1 MRIKWFSLVR
11 ITGLLLVLLY
21 HFFQKVFPGGF
32 IGVDIFFTFSGFLIT
47 ALLIDEFARHQKID
61 LKGFL
66 RRRFYRIVP
75 PLVFMVLLVMPF
87 TFLVRRDFIA
97 GIGTQIA
104 AVFGF
109 VTNFYEMLSGG
120 SYESQFIPHLFI
132 HTWSLALEVHYY
144 VLWALLAWFLGKKAK
159 SVGQYR
165 GYIFLSSTGL
175 FLVTFLTFF
184 VGALV
189 TKNLSNVY
197 FSSIAHVFPFF
208 VGSALATVTGITTT
222 SPNLTQLVKKLSL
235 QKTLAILAAAF
246 LVLLV
251 LTFILPFDSVW
262 TYLFGFLVATLAASV
277 MIVMTRVLH
286 EKTPDQKEPAVITFI
301 ADTSYGVYLFH
312 WPFYIIFSQLMTN
325 GWASLLTALVSFSL
339 AALSFYIIEPTL
351 AGREQKIFGI
361 SMDLRSFTKPLFYS
375 AIPLTL
381 LMFGIALFAPRV
393 GAFDEN
399 LITEGLRQSDS
410 KMQITRAQVDN
421 ASATSYNVSDGVT
434 MIGDSVNLRAS
445 DYLKQVLPDIQMDAL
460 VSRNLDSGLKVYET
474 DIANRVLLK
483 NVVIA
488 LGTNSSNNYQ
498 ELLDKFVQE
507 LPKGHRLIFVTP
519 YDGREA
525 NDSNSVTVQTREYQL
540 ELAKKYD
547 YVYVADWYQVAVD
560 NPEIWAGTDNVHF
573 GLESDGSI
581 DVGGNL
587 YANVVKEAVDQANQ
601 GPVKP

>member
-109 VTNFYEMLSGG
+109 VTNFYEILSGG

-235 QKTLAILAAAF
+235 QKTLAILAGAF
-246 LVLLV
+246 LVLLL
-251 LTFILPFDSVW
+251 LTFIFPFDSVW
-262 TYLFGFLVATLAASV
+262 TYLFGFLLATLAASV

-312 WPFYIIFSQLMTN
+312 WPFYIIFSQLMIN
-325 GWASLLTALVSFSL
+325 GWASLLTTLVSFSL

-351 AGREQKIFGI
+351 AGREPKIFGI
-361 SMDLRSFTKPLFYS
+361 SMDLSSFTKPLFYS

-445 DYLKQVLPDIQMDAL
+445 DYLKQVLPDIQLDAL

-474 DIANRVLLK
+474 DIANRILLK

-525 NDSNSVTVQTREYQL
+525 NDSNSVTVQTRQYEL

-547 YVYVADWYQVAVD
+547 YVYIADWYQAAID
-560 NPEIWAGTDNVHF
+560 NPAIWAGTDNVHF

-587 YANVVKEAVDQANQ
+587 YAKVVKEAVDQANQ

>member
-75 PLVFMVLLVMPF
+75 PLVYMVLLVMPF

-109 VTNFYEMLSGG
+109 VTNFYEILSGG

-235 QKTLAILAAAF
+235 QKTLAILAGAF
-246 LVLLV
+246 LVLLL

-262 TYLFGFLVATLAASV
+262 TYLFGFLLATLAASV

-325 GWASLLTALVSFSL
+325 GWASLLTTLVSFSL

-351 AGREQKIFGI
+351 AGREPKIFGI
-361 SMDLRSFTKPLFYS
+361 SMDLSSFTKPLFYS

-445 DYLKQVLPDIQMDAL
+445 DYLKQVMPDIQMDAL

-525 NDSNSVTVQTREYQL
+525 NDSNSVTVQTRQYEL

-547 YVYVADWYQVAVD
+547 YVYIADWYQVAID
-560 NPEIWAGTDNVHF
+560 NPAIWAGTDNVHF

-587 YANVVKEAVDQANQ
+587 YAKVVKEAVDQANQ

>member
-21 HFFQKVFPGGF
+21 HFFQKAFPGGF

-144 VLWALLAWFLGKKAK
+144 VLWALLTWFLGKKAK

-222 SPNLTQLVKKLSL
+222 SPNLTQLVKQLSL
-235 QKTLAILAAAF
+235 QKTLAILAGAF
-246 LVLLV
+246 LVLLL

-262 TYLFGFLVATLAASV
+262 TYLFGFLVATLAGSV

-325 GWASLLTALVSFSL
+325 GWASLLTTLVSFSL

-351 AGREQKIFGI
+351 AGREPKIFGI
-361 SMDLRSFTKPLFYS
+361 SMDLSSFTKPLFYS

-445 DYLKQVLPDIQMDAL
+445 DYLKQVLPDIQLDAL

-525 NDSNSVTVQTREYQL
+525 NDSNSVTVQTRQYEL

-547 YVYVADWYQVAVD
+547 YVYIADWYQAAID
-560 NPEIWAGTDNVHF
+560 NPAIWAGTDNVHF

-587 YANVVKEAVDQANQ
+587 YAKVVKEAVDQANQ

>member
-109 VTNFYEMLSGG
+109 VTNFYEILSGG

-235 QKTLAILAAAF
+235 QKTLAILAGAF
-246 LVLLV
+246 LVLLL

-262 TYLFGFLVATLAASV
+262 TYLFGFLLATLAASV

-325 GWASLLTALVSFSL
+325 GWASLLTTLVSFSL

-351 AGREQKIFGI
+351 AGREPKIFGI
-361 SMDLRSFTKPLFYS
+361 SMDLSSFTKPLFYS
-375 AIPLTL
+375 VIPLTL

-445 DYLKQVLPDIQMDAL
+445 DYLKQVMPDIQMDAL

-525 NDSNSVTVQTREYQL
+525 NDSNSVTVQTRQYEL

-547 YVYVADWYQVAVD
+547 YVYIADWYQAAID
-560 NPEIWAGTDNVHF
+560 NPAIWAGTDNVHF

-587 YANVVKEAVDQANQ
+587 YAKVVKEAVDQANQ
-601 GPVKP
+601 GAVKP

>member
-165 GYIFLSSTGL
+165 GYIFLSSTAL

-235 QKTLAILAAAF
+235 QKTLAILAGAF
-246 LVLLV
+246 LVLLL

-262 TYLFGFLVATLAASV
+262 TYLFGFLVATLAGSV

-325 GWASLLTALVSFSL
+325 GWASLLTTLVSFSL

-351 AGREQKIFGI
+351 AGREPKIFGI
-361 SMDLRSFTKPLFYS
+361 SMDLSSFTKPLFYS

-445 DYLKQVLPDIQMDAL
+445 DYLKQVLPDIQLDAL

-525 NDSNSVTVQTREYQL
+525 NDSNSVTVQTRQYEM

-547 YVYVADWYQVAVD
+547 YVYIADWYQAAID
-560 NPEIWAGTDNVHF
+560 NPAIWAGTDNVHF

-587 YANVVKEAVDQANQ
+587 YAKVVKEAVDQANQ

>member
-1 MRIKWFSLVR
+1 
-11 ITGLLLVLLY
+11 
-21 HFFQKVFPGGF
+21 
-32 IGVDIFFTFSGFLIT
+32 
-47 ALLIDEFARHQKID
+47 
-61 LKGFL
+61 
-66 RRRFYRIVP
+66 
-75 PLVFMVLLVMPF
+75 
-87 TFLVRRDFIA
+87 
-97 GIGTQIA
+97 
-104 AVFGF
+104 
-109 VTNFYEMLSGG
+109 LS
-120 SYESQFIPHLFI
+120 
-132 HTWSLALEVHYY
+132 
-144 VLWALLAWFLGKKAK
+144 KKAK

-197 FSSIAHVFPFF
+197 FSSVAHVFPFF

-222 SPNLTQLVKKLSL
+222 SPNLNQLVKKLSL
-235 QKTLAILAAAF
+235 QKTLAILVGAF

-251 LTFILPFDSVW
+251 STFILPFDSVW

-351 AGREQKIFGI
+351 AGREPKIFGI

-399 LITEGLRQSDS
+399 LITEGLRQSNS

-525 NDSNSVTVQTREYQL
+525 NDSNSVTVQTREYEL

-547 YVYVADWYQVAVD
+547 YVYVADWYQVAID
-560 NPEIWAGTDNVHF
+560 NPAIWVGTDSVHF

>member
-109 VTNFYEMLSGG
+109 VTNFYEILSGG

-235 QKTLAILAAAF
+235 QKTLAILAGAF
-246 LVLLV
+246 LVLLL

-262 TYLFGFLVATLAASV
+262 TYLFGFLLATLAGSV

-325 GWASLLTALVSFSL
+325 GWASLLTTLVSFSL

-351 AGREQKIFGI
+351 AGREPKIFGI
-361 SMDLRSFTKPLFYS
+361 SMDLSSFTKPLFYS

-445 DYLKQVLPDIQMDAL
+445 DYLKQVLPDIQLDAL

-525 NDSNSVTVQTREYQL
+525 NDSNSVTVQTRQYEL

-547 YVYVADWYQVAVD
+547 YVYIADWYQAAID
-560 NPEIWAGTDNVHF
+560 NPAIWAGTDNVHF

>member
-109 VTNFYEMLSGG
+109 VTNFYEILSGG

-235 QKTLAILAAAF
+235 QKTLAILAGAF
-246 LVLLV
+246 LVLLL

-262 TYLFGFLVATLAASV
+262 TYLFGFLVATLAGSV

-325 GWASLLTALVSFSL
+325 GWASLLTTLVSFSL

-351 AGREQKIFGI
+351 AGREPKIFGI
-361 SMDLRSFTKPLFYS
+361 SMDLSSFTKPLFYS

-445 DYLKQVLPDIQMDAL
+445 DYLKQVLPDIQLDAL

-507 LPKGHRLIFVTP
+507 LPKGHRLILVTP

-525 NDSNSVTVQTREYQL
+525 NDSNSVTVQTRQYEL

-547 YVYVADWYQVAVD
+547 YVYIADWYQAAID
-560 NPEIWAGTDNVHF
+560 NPAIWAGTDNVHF

-587 YANVVKEAVDQANQ
+587 YAKVVKEAVDQANQ

>member
-21 HFFQKVFPGGF
+21 HFFQRVFPGGF

-235 QKTLAILAAAF
+235 QKTLAILAGAF

-445 DYLKQVLPDIQMDAL
+445 DYLKQVLPDIQLDAL

-525 NDSNSVTVQTREYQL
+525 NDSKSVTVQTRKYEL

-547 YVYVADWYQVAVD
+547 YVYVADWHKVAVE
-560 NPEIWAGTDNVHF
+560 NPAIWAGTDSVHF

-587 YANVVKEAVDQANQ
+587 YANVVKEAVDQANR

>member
-235 QKTLAILAAAF
+235 QKTLAILAGAF

-277 MIVMTRVLH
+277 MIVITRVLH

-445 DYLKQVLPDIQMDAL
+445 DYLKQVLPDIQLDAL

-525 NDSNSVTVQTREYQL
+525 NDSKSVTVQTRKYEL

-547 YVYVADWYQVAVD
+547 YVYVADWHKVAVE
-560 NPEIWAGTDNVHF
+560 NPAIWAGTDSVHF

-587 YANVVKEAVDQANQ
+587 YANVVKEAVDQANR

>member
-109 VTNFYEMLSGG
+109 VTNFYEILSGG

-235 QKTLAILAAAF
+235 QKTLAILAGAF
-246 LVLLV
+246 LVLLL

-325 GWASLLTALVSFSL
+325 GWASLLTTLVSFSL

-351 AGREQKIFGI
+351 AGREPKIFGI
-361 SMDLRSFTKPLFYS
+361 SMDLSSFTKPLFYS
-375 AIPLTL
+375 VIPLTL

-445 DYLKQVLPDIQMDAL
+445 DYLKQVLPDIQLDAL

-525 NDSNSVTVQTREYQL
+525 NDSNSVTVQTRQYEL

-547 YVYVADWYQVAVD
+547 YVYIADWYQAAID
-560 NPEIWAGTDNVHF
+560 NPAIWAGTDNVHF

-587 YANVVKEAVDQANQ
+587 YAKVVKEAVDQANQ

>member
-1 MRIKWFSLVR
+1 
-11 ITGLLLVLLY
+11 
-21 HFFQKVFPGGF
+21 
-32 IGVDIFFTFSGFLIT
+32 
-47 ALLIDEFARHQKID
+47 
-61 LKGFL
+61 
-66 RRRFYRIVP
+66 
-75 PLVFMVLLVMPF
+75 
-87 TFLVRRDFIA
+87 
-97 GIGTQIA
+97 
-104 AVFGF
+104 
-109 VTNFYEMLSGG
+109 
-120 SYESQFIPHLFI
+120 
-132 HTWSLALEVHYY
+132 
-144 VLWALLAWFLGKKAK
+144 
-159 SVGQYR
+159 
-165 GYIFLSSTGL
+165 
-175 FLVTFLTFF
+175 
-184 VGALV
+184 
-189 TKNLSNVY
+189 
-197 FSSIAHVFPFF
+197 
-208 VGSALATVTGITTT
+208 
-222 SPNLTQLVKKLSL
+222 
-235 QKTLAILAAAF
+235 
-246 LVLLV
+246 
-251 LTFILPFDSVW
+251 
-262 TYLFGFLVATLAASV
+262 

-325 GWASLLTALVSFSL
+325 GWASLLTTLVSFSL

-351 AGREQKIFGI
+351 AGREPKIFGI
-361 SMDLRSFTKPLFYS
+361 SMDLSSFTKPLFYS

-445 DYLKQVLPDIQMDAL
+445 DYLKQVLPDIQLDAL

-525 NDSNSVTVQTREYQL
+525 NDSNSVTVQTRQYEL

-547 YVYVADWYQVAVD
+547 YVYIADWYQVAID
-560 NPEIWAGTDNVHF
+560 NPAIWTGTDNVHF

>member
-175 FLVTFLTFF
+175 FLVAFLTFF

-235 QKTLAILAAAF
+235 QKTLTILAGAF

-325 GWASLLTALVSFSL
+325 GWASLLTTLVSFSL

-351 AGREQKIFGI
+351 AGREPKIFGI
-361 SMDLRSFTKPLFYS
+361 SMDLSSFTKPLFYS

-445 DYLKQVLPDIQMDAL
+445 DYLKQVMPDIQLDAL

-525 NDSNSVTVQTREYQL
+525 NDSKSVTVQTRKYEL

-547 YVYVADWYQVAVD
+547 YVYVADWHQVAVE
-560 NPEIWAGTDNVHF
+560 NPAIWAGTDSVHF

>member
-144 VLWALLAWFLGKKAK
+144 VLWALLAWFLGKKAN

-235 QKTLAILAAAF
+235 QKTLAILAGAF
-246 LVLLV
+246 LVLLL

-262 TYLFGFLVATLAASV
+262 TYLFGFLLATLAGSV

-325 GWASLLTALVSFSL
+325 GWASLLTTLVSFSL

-351 AGREQKIFGI
+351 AGREPKIFGI
-361 SMDLRSFTKPLFYS
+361 SMDLSSFTKPLFYS

-434 MIGDSVNLRAS
+434 MIGASVNLRAS
-445 DYLKQVLPDIQMDAL
+445 DYLKQVLPDIQLDAL

-525 NDSNSVTVQTREYQL
+525 NDSNSVTVQTRQYEL

-547 YVYVADWYQVAVD
+547 YVYIADWYQAAID
-560 NPEIWAGTDNVHF
+560 NPAIWAGTDNVHF

-587 YANVVKEAVDQANQ
+587 YAKVVKEAVDQANQ

>member
-159 SVGQYR
+159 SIGQYR

-235 QKTLAILAAAF
+235 QKTLAILAGAF
-246 LVLLV
+246 LVLLL

-351 AGREQKIFGI
+351 AGREPKIFGI
-361 SMDLRSFTKPLFYS
+361 SMDLRSFMKPLFYS

-445 DYLKQVLPDIQMDAL
+445 DYLKQVMPDIQMDAL

-525 NDSNSVTVQTREYQL
+525 NDSNSVTVQTRKYEL

-547 YVYVADWYQVAVD
+547 YVYIADWYKVAID
-560 NPEIWAGTDNVHF
+560 NPAIWAGTDNVHF

-587 YANVVKEAVDQANQ
+587 YAKVVKEAVDQANQ

>member
-184 VGALV
+184 VGAMV

-235 QKTLAILAAAF
+235 QKTLAILAGAF

-262 TYLFGFLVATLAASV
+262 TYLFGFLLATLAASV

-325 GWASLLTALVSFSL
+325 GWASLLTTLVSFSL

-351 AGREQKIFGI
+351 AGREPKIFGI
-361 SMDLRSFTKPLFYS
+361 SMDLSSFTKPLFYS

-445 DYLKQVLPDIQMDAL
+445 DYLKQVLPDIQLDAL

-525 NDSNSVTVQTREYQL
+525 NDSNSVTVQTRQYEL

-547 YVYVADWYQVAVD
+547 YVYIADWYQAAID
-560 NPEIWAGTDNVHF
+560 NPAIWAGTDNVHF

-587 YANVVKEAVDQANQ
+587 YAKVVKEAVDQANQ

>member
-109 VTNFYEMLSGG
+109 VTNFYEILSGG

-235 QKTLAILAAAF
+235 QKTLAILAGAF
-246 LVLLV
+246 LVLLL

-262 TYLFGFLVATLAASV
+262 TYLFGFLLATLAASV

-325 GWASLLTALVSFSL
+325 GWASLLTTLVSFSL

-351 AGREQKIFGI
+351 AGREPKIFGI
-361 SMDLRSFTKPLFYS
+361 SMDLSSFTKPLFYS

-445 DYLKQVLPDIQMDAL
+445 DYLKQVLPDIQLDAL
-460 VSRNLDSGLKVYET
+460 VSRNLDSGLRVYET

-507 LPKGHRLIFVTP
+507 LPKGHRLILVTP

-525 NDSNSVTVQTREYQL
+525 NDSNSVTVQTRQYEL

-547 YVYVADWYQVAVD
+547 YVYIADWYQVAID
-560 NPEIWAGTDNVHF
+560 NPAIWAGTDNVHF

-587 YANVVKEAVDQANQ
+587 YAKVVKEAVDQANQ

>member
-109 VTNFYEMLSGG
+109 VTNFYEILSGG

-235 QKTLAILAAAF
+235 QKTLAILAGAF
-246 LVLLV
+246 LVLLL

-262 TYLFGFLVATLAASV
+262 TYLFGFLLATLAGSV

-325 GWASLLTALVSFSL
+325 GWASLLTTLVSFSL

-351 AGREQKIFGI
+351 AGREPKIFGI
-361 SMDLRSFTKPLFYS
+361 SMDLSSFTKPLFYS

-445 DYLKQVLPDIQMDAL
+445 DYLKQVMPDIQMDAL

-525 NDSNSVTVQTREYQL
+525 NDSNSVTVQTRQYEL

-547 YVYVADWYQVAVD
+547 YVYIADWYKVAID
-560 NPEIWAGTDNVHF
+560 NPAIWAGTDSVHF

-581 DVGGNL
+581 NVGGNL

>member
-144 VLWALLAWFLGKKAK
+144 VLWALLAWFLGKKAN

-222 SPNLTQLVKKLSL
+222 SPNLTQLVKQLSL
-235 QKTLAILAAAF
+235 QKTLAILAGAF
-246 LVLLV
+246 LVLLL

-262 TYLFGFLVATLAASV
+262 TYLFGFLLATLAGSV

-325 GWASLLTALVSFSL
+325 GWASLLTTLVSFSL

-351 AGREQKIFGI
+351 AGREPKIFGI
-361 SMDLRSFTKPLFYS
+361 SMDLSSFTKPLFYS

-445 DYLKQVLPDIQMDAL
+445 DYLKQVLPDIQLDAL

-525 NDSNSVTVQTREYQL
+525 NDSNSVTVQTRQYEL

-547 YVYVADWYQVAVD
+547 YVYIADWYQAAID
-560 NPEIWAGTDNVHF
+560 NPAIWAGTDNVHF

-587 YANVVKEAVDQANQ
+587 YAKVVKEAVDQANQ

>member
-109 VTNFYEMLSGG
+109 VTNFYEILSGG

-235 QKTLAILAAAF
+235 QKTLAILAGAF
-246 LVLLV
+246 LVLLL

-325 GWASLLTALVSFSL
+325 GWASLLTTLVSFSL

-351 AGREQKIFGI
+351 AGREPKIFGI
-361 SMDLRSFTKPLFYS
+361 SMDLSSFTKPLFYS

-445 DYLKQVLPDIQMDAL
+445 DYLKQVMPDIQMDAL

-525 NDSNSVTVQTREYQL
+525 NDSNSVTVQTRKYEL

-547 YVYVADWYQVAVD
+547 YVYIADWYKVAID
-560 NPEIWAGTDNVHF
+560 NPAIWVGTDSVHF

-581 DVGGNL
+581 NVGGNL

>member
-109 VTNFYEMLSGG
+109 VTNFYEILSGG

-235 QKTLAILAAAF
+235 QKTLAILAGAF
-246 LVLLV
+246 LVLLL

-262 TYLFGFLVATLAASV
+262 TYLFGFLLATLAASV

-325 GWASLLTALVSFSL
+325 GWASLLTTLVSFSL

-351 AGREQKIFGI
+351 AGREPKIFGI
-361 SMDLRSFTKPLFYS
+361 SMDLSSFTKPLFYS

-525 NDSNSVTVQTREYQL
+525 NDSNSVTVQTRQYEL

-547 YVYVADWYQVAVD
+547 YVYIADWYQVAID
-560 NPEIWAGTDNVHF
+560 NPAIWAGTDNVHF

>member
-75 PLVFMVLLVMPF
+75 PLVFMVLLVIPF

-235 QKTLAILAAAF
+235 QKTLAILAGAF
-246 LVLLV
+246 LVLLL

-262 TYLFGFLVATLAASV
+262 TYLFGFLLATLAGSV

-325 GWASLLTALVSFSL
+325 GWASLLTTLVSFSL

-351 AGREQKIFGI
+351 AGREPKIFGI
-361 SMDLRSFTKPLFYS
+361 SMDLSSFTKPLFYS

-445 DYLKQVLPDIQMDAL
+445 DYLKQVLPDIQLDAL

-525 NDSNSVTVQTREYQL
+525 NDSNSVTVQTRQYQL

-547 YVYVADWYQVAVD
+547 YVYIADWYQAAID
-560 NPEIWAGTDNVHF
+560 NPAIWAGTDNVHF

-587 YANVVKEAVDQANQ
+587 YAKVVKEAVDQANQ

>member
-109 VTNFYEMLSGG
+109 VTNFYEILSGG

-235 QKTLAILAAAF
+235 QKTLAILAGAF
-246 LVLLV
+246 LVLLL

-262 TYLFGFLVATLAASV
+262 TYLFGFLLATLAASV

-325 GWASLLTALVSFSL
+325 GWASLLTTLVSFSL

-351 AGREQKIFGI
+351 AGREPKIFGI
-361 SMDLRSFTKPLFYS
+361 SMDLSSFTKPLFYS
-375 AIPLTL
+375 VIPLTL

-445 DYLKQVLPDIQMDAL
+445 DYLKQVLPDIQLDAL

-525 NDSNSVTVQTREYQL
+525 NDSNSVTVQTRQYEL

-547 YVYVADWYQVAVD
+547 YVYIADWYQAAID
-560 NPEIWAGTDNVHF
+560 NPAIWAGTDNVHF

-587 YANVVKEAVDQANQ
+587 YAKVVKEAVDQANQ

>member
-109 VTNFYEMLSGG
+109 VTNFYEILSGG

-222 SPNLTQLVKKLSL
+222 SPNLTQLVKQLSL
-235 QKTLAILAAAF
+235 QKTLAILAGAF
-246 LVLLV
+246 LVLLL

-262 TYLFGFLVATLAASV
+262 TYLFGFLVATLAGSV

-325 GWASLLTALVSFSL
+325 GWASLLTTLVSFSL

-351 AGREQKIFGI
+351 AGREPKIFGI
-361 SMDLRSFTKPLFYS
+361 SMDLSSFTKPLFYS

-445 DYLKQVLPDIQMDAL
+445 DYLKQVLPDIQLDAL

-525 NDSNSVTVQTREYQL
+525 NDSNSVTVQTRQYEL

-547 YVYVADWYQVAVD
+547 YVYIADWYQAAID
-560 NPEIWAGTDNVHF
+560 NPAIWAGTDNVHF

-587 YANVVKEAVDQANQ
+587 YAKVVKEAVDQANQ

>member
-235 QKTLAILAAAF
+235 QKTLAILAGAF
-246 LVLLV
+246 LVLLL

-262 TYLFGFLVATLAASV
+262 TYLFGFLLATLAASV

-325 GWASLLTALVSFSL
+325 GWASLLTTLVSFSL

-351 AGREQKIFGI
+351 AGREPKIFGI
-361 SMDLRSFTKPLFYS
+361 SMDLSSFTKPLFYS

-445 DYLKQVLPDIQMDAL
+445 DYLKQVMPDIQLDAL

-525 NDSNSVTVQTREYQL
+525 NDSNSVTVQTRQYEL

-547 YVYVADWYQVAVD
+547 YVYIADWYQVAID
-560 NPEIWAGTDNVHF
+560 NPAIWAGTDSVHF

>member
-235 QKTLAILAAAF
+235 QKTLAILAGAF
-246 LVLLV
+246 LVLLL

-262 TYLFGFLVATLAASV
+262 TYLFGFLVATLAGSV

-325 GWASLLTALVSFSL
+325 GWASLLTTLVSFSL

-351 AGREQKIFGI
+351 AGREPKIFGI
-361 SMDLRSFTKPLFYS
+361 SMDLSSFTKPLFYS

-421 ASATSYNVSDGVT
+421 ASATSYNVSDGVA

-445 DYLKQVLPDIQMDAL
+445 DYLKQVLPDIQLDAL

-525 NDSNSVTVQTREYQL
+525 NDSNSVTVQTRQYEL

-547 YVYVADWYQVAVD
+547 YVYIADWYQAAID
-560 NPEIWAGTDNVHF
+560 NPAIWAGTDNVHF

-587 YANVVKEAVDQANQ
+587 YAKVVKEAVDQANQ

>member
-1 MRIKWFSLVR
+1 M
-11 ITGLLLVLLY
+11 IT
-21 HFFQKVFPGGF
+21 
-32 IGVDIFFTFSGFLIT
+32 S
-47 ALLIDEFARHQKID
+47 LLIDEFARHQKID

-104 AVFGF
+104 AVFDF
-109 VTNFYEMLSGG
+109 VTNFYEILSGG
-120 SYESQFIPHLFI
+120 CYESQFIPHLFI

-235 QKTLAILAAAF
+235 QKTLAILAGAF
-246 LVLLV
+246 LVLLL

-262 TYLFGFLVATLAASV
+262 TYLFGFLLATLAASV

-325 GWASLLTALVSFSL
+325 GWASLLTTLVSFSL

-351 AGREQKIFGI
+351 AGREPKIFGI
-361 SMDLRSFTKPLFYS
+361 SMDLSSFTKPLFYS

-445 DYLKQVLPDIQMDAL
+445 DYLKQVLPDIQLDAL

-525 NDSNSVTVQTREYQL
+525 NDSNSVTVQTRQYEL

-547 YVYVADWYQVAVD
+547 YVYIADWYQAAID
-560 NPEIWAGTDNVHF
+560 NPAIWAGTDNVHF

-587 YANVVKEAVDQANQ
+587 YAKVVKEAVDQANQ

>member
-235 QKTLAILAAAF
+235 QKTLAILAGAF
-246 LVLLV
+246 LVLLL

-262 TYLFGFLVATLAASV
+262 TYLFGFLVATLAGSV

-325 GWASLLTALVSFSL
+325 GWASLLTTLVSFSL

-351 AGREQKIFGI
+351 AGREPKIFGI
-361 SMDLRSFTKPLFYS
+361 SMDLSSFTKPLFYS

-445 DYLKQVLPDIQMDAL
+445 DYLKQVLPDIQLDAL

-507 LPKGHRLIFVTP
+507 LQKGHRLIFVTP
-519 YDGREA
+519 FDGR
-525 NDSNSVTVQTREYQL
+525 
-540 ELAKKYD
+540 
-547 YVYVADWYQVAVD
+547 
-560 NPEIWAGTDNVHF
+560 
-573 GLESDGSI
+573 
-581 DVGGNL
+581 
-587 YANVVKEAVDQANQ
+587 
-601 GPVKP
+601 

>member
-235 QKTLAILAAAF
+235 QKTLAILAGAF
-246 LVLLV
+246 LVLLL

-262 TYLFGFLVATLAASV
+262 TYLFGFLVATLAGSV

-325 GWASLLTALVSFSL
+325 GWASLLTTLVSFSL

-351 AGREQKIFGI
+351 AGREPKIFGI
-361 SMDLRSFTKPLFYS
+361 SMDLSSFTKPLFYS

-445 DYLKQVLPDIQMDAL
+445 DYLKQVLPDIQLDAL

-525 NDSNSVTVQTREYQL
+525 NDSNSVTVQTRQYEL

-547 YVYVADWYQVAVD
+547 YVYIADWYQAAID
-560 NPEIWAGTDNVHF
+560 NPAIWAGTDNVHF

-587 YANVVKEAVDQANQ
+587 YAKVVKEAVDQANQ

>member
-47 ALLIDEFARHQKID
+47 ALLIDEFSRHQKID

-235 QKTLAILAAAF
+235 QKTLAILAGAF
-246 LVLLV
+246 LVLLL

-262 TYLFGFLVATLAASV
+262 TYLFGFLVATLAGSV

-325 GWASLLTALVSFSL
+325 GWASLLTTLVSFSL

-351 AGREQKIFGI
+351 AGREPKIFGI

-445 DYLKQVLPDIQMDAL
+445 DYLKQVMPDIQMDAL

-525 NDSNSVTVQTREYQL
+525 NDSNSVTVQTRQYEL

-547 YVYVADWYQVAVD
+547 YVYIADWYQVAID
-560 NPEIWAGTDNVHF
+560 NPVIWAGTDNVHF

>member
-109 VTNFYEMLSGG
+109 VTNFYEILSGG

-235 QKTLAILAAAF
+235 QKTLAILAGAF
-246 LVLLV
+246 LVLLL

-262 TYLFGFLVATLAASV
+262 TYLFGFLLATLAASV

-325 GWASLLTALVSFSL
+325 GWASLLTTLVSFSL

-351 AGREQKIFGI
+351 AGREPKIFGI
-361 SMDLRSFTKPLFYS
+361 SMDLSSFTKPLFYS

-445 DYLKQVLPDIQMDAL
+445 DYLKQVLPDIQLDAL

-507 LPKGHRLIFVTP
+507 LSKGHRLILVTP

-525 NDSNSVTVQTREYQL
+525 NDSNSVTVQTRQYEL

-547 YVYVADWYQVAVD
+547 YVYIADWYQVAID
-560 NPEIWAGTDNVHF
+560 NPAIWAGTDNVHF

-587 YANVVKEAVDQANQ
+587 YAKVVKEAVDQANQ

>member
-235 QKTLAILAAAF
+235 QKTLAILAGAF

-445 DYLKQVLPDIQMDAL
+445 DYLKQVLPDIQLDAL

-525 NDSNSVTVQTREYQL
+525 NDSKSVTVQTRKYEL

-547 YVYVADWYQVAVD
+547 YVYVADWHKVAVE
-560 NPEIWAGTDNVHF
+560 NPAIWAGTDSVHF

-587 YANVVKEAVDQANQ
+587 YANVVKEAVDQANR

>member
-235 QKTLAILAAAF
+235 QKTLTILAGAF

-351 AGREQKIFGI
+351 AGREPKIFGI
-361 SMDLRSFTKPLFYS
+361 SMDLRSFTNPLFYS
-375 AIPLTL
+375 AIPLTV

-445 DYLKQVLPDIQMDAL
+445 DYLKQVMPDIQLDAL

-519 YDGREA
+519 YDGREV
-525 NDSNSVTVQTREYQL
+525 NDSKSVTVQTRKYEL

-547 YVYVADWYQVAVD
+547 YVYVADWHQVAVE
-560 NPEIWAGTDNVHF
+560 NPAIWAGTDSVHF

>member
-109 VTNFYEMLSGG
+109 VTNFYEILSGG

-235 QKTLAILAAAF
+235 QKTLAILAGAF
-246 LVLLV
+246 LVLLL

-262 TYLFGFLVATLAASV
+262 TYLFGFLLATLAASV

-325 GWASLLTALVSFSL
+325 GWASLLTTLVSFSL

-351 AGREQKIFGI
+351 AGREPKIFGI
-361 SMDLRSFTKPLFYS
+361 SMDLSSFTKPLFYS

-445 DYLKQVLPDIQMDAL
+445 DYLKQVLPDIQLDAL

-507 LPKGHRLIFVTP
+507 LPKGHRLILVTP

-525 NDSNSVTVQTREYQL
+525 NDSNSVTVQTRQYEL

-547 YVYVADWYQVAVD
+547 YVYIADWYQVAID
-560 NPEIWAGTDNVHF
+560 NPAIWAGTDNVHF

-587 YANVVKEAVDQANQ
+587 YAKVVKEAVDQANQ

>member
-184 VGALV
+184 VGAMV

-222 SPNLTQLVKKLSL
+222 SPNLTQLVKQLSL
-235 QKTLAILAAAF
+235 QKTLAILAGAF
-246 LVLLV
+246 LVLLL

-262 TYLFGFLVATLAASV
+262 TYLFGFLVATLAGSV

-286 EKTPDQKEPAVITFI
+286 EKTPDQKEPAVISFI

-325 GWASLLTALVSFSL
+325 GWASLLTTLVSFSL

-351 AGREQKIFGI
+351 AGREPKIFGI
-361 SMDLRSFTKPLFYS
+361 SMDLSSFTKPLFYS

-445 DYLKQVLPDIQMDAL
+445 DYLKQVLPDIQLDAL

-525 NDSNSVTVQTREYQL
+525 NDSNSVTVQTRQYEL

-547 YVYVADWYQVAVD
+547 YVYIADWYQAAID
-560 NPEIWAGTDNVHF
+560 NPAIWAGTDNVHF

-587 YANVVKEAVDQANQ
+587 YAKVVKEAVDQANQ

>member
-184 VGALV
+184 VGAMV

-235 QKTLAILAAAF
+235 QKTLAILAVAF

-277 MIVMTRVLH
+277 MIVMARVLH

-325 GWASLLTALVSFSL
+325 GWASLLTTLVSFSL

-351 AGREQKIFGI
+351 AGREPKIFGI
-361 SMDLRSFTKPLFYS
+361 SMDLSSFTKPLFYS

-399 LITEGLRQSDS
+399 LITEGLRQSNS
-410 KMQITRAQVDN
+410 MMQITRAQVDN

-525 NDSNSVTVQTREYQL
+525 NDSNSVTVQTRQYEL

-547 YVYVADWYQVAVD
+547 YVYIADWYQAAID
-560 NPEIWAGTDNVHF
+560 NPAIWAGTDNVHF

-587 YANVVKEAVDQANQ
+587 YAKVVNEAVDQANQ

>member
-235 QKTLAILAAAF
+235 QKTLAILAGAF
-246 LVLLV
+246 LVLLL

-262 TYLFGFLVATLAASV
+262 TYLFGFLLATLAGSV

-325 GWASLLTALVSFSL
+325 GWASLLTTLVSFSL

-351 AGREQKIFGI
+351 AGREPKIFGI
-361 SMDLRSFTKPLFYS
+361 SMDLSSFTKPLFYS

-445 DYLKQVLPDIQMDAL
+445 DYLKQVMPDIQLDAL
-460 VSRNLDSGLKVYET
+460 VSRNLDSGLRVYET

-525 NDSNSVTVQTREYQL
+525 NDSNSVTVQTRQYEL

-547 YVYVADWYQVAVD
+547 YVYIADWYQVAID
-560 NPEIWAGTDNVHF
+560 NPAIWAGTDNVHF

-587 YANVVKEAVDQANQ
+587 YAKVVKEAVDQANQ

>member
-165 GYIFLSSTGL
+165 GYIFLSSTAL

-235 QKTLAILAAAF
+235 QKTLAILAGAF
-246 LVLLV
+246 LVLLL

-262 TYLFGFLVATLAASV
+262 TYLFGFLVATLAGSV

-325 GWASLLTALVSFSL
+325 GWASLLTTLVSFSL

-351 AGREQKIFGI
+351 AGREPKIFGI
-361 SMDLRSFTKPLFYS
+361 SMDLSSFTKPLFYS

-445 DYLKQVLPDIQMDAL
+445 DYLKQVLPDIQLDAL

-525 NDSNSVTVQTREYQL
+525 NDSNSVTVQTRKYEL

-547 YVYVADWYQVAVD
+547 YVYIADWYKVAID
-560 NPEIWAGTDNVHF
+560 NPAIWVGTDSVHF

-581 DVGGNL
+581 NVGGNL